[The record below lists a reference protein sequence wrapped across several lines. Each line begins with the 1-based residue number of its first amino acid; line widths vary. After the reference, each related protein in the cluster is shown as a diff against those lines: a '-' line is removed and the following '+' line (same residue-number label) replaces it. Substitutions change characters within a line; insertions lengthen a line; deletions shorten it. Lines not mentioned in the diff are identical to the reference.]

1 MTEIIRKIPNG
12 AILYDNSIIEDVTD
26 DLFVPE
32 SWQEVNL
39 IPSEMGGRG
48 ATYILKNE
56 QKSLVLRHFL
66 RGGLI
71 KNISR
76 DLYIW
81 IGENQTRSFNEW
93 RVNKKLLE
101 FDLPVPIPI
110 AAQYIKKGLFY
121 KANIITQ
128 EIPRVKPLAFYITS
142 GNFFDDFWFK
152 IGKHIKR
159 FHEVGLYHADLNAQN
174 IHIDS
179 DQKMWLLDFDKC
191 RFLKPGRWCENNLRR
206 LERSLNKVLIKNTG
220 THMKQSDWDALKKGY
235 SHNFKSS

>member
-39 IPSEMGGRG
+39 IPSEIGGRG
-48 ATYILKNE
+48 AIQKLKNE

-71 KNISR
+71 NNISR

-101 FDLPVPIPI
+101 FDLP
-110 AAQYIKKGLFY
+110 AQF
-121 KANIITQ
+121 Q
-128 EIPRVKPLAFYITS
+128 
-142 GNFFDDFWFK
+142 
-152 IGKHIKR
+152 
-159 FHEVGLYHADLNAQN
+159 
-174 IHIDS
+174 
-179 DQKMWLLDFDKC
+179 
-191 RFLKPGRWCENNLRR
+191 
-206 LERSLNKVLIKNTG
+206 
-220 THMKQSDWDALKKGY
+220 
-235 SHNFKSS
+235 

>member
-1 MTEIIRKIPNG
+1 MTEIIRKTPNG
-12 AILYDNSIIEDVTD
+12 AILYDNSIIDDVTD

-39 IPSEMGGRG
+39 MPSEMGGRG
-48 ATYILKNE
+48 AIYILKDH
-56 QKSLVLRHFL
+56 QKSFVLRHFL

-71 KNISR
+71 KNISS

-81 IGENQTRSFNEW
+81 LGENQTRSFNEW

-110 AAQYIKKGLFY
+110 AAQYIKQGLFY
-121 KANIITQ
+121 KAKIITQ
-128 EIPRVKPLAFYITS
+128 EIPAIKPLSFFITS
-142 GNFFDDFWFK
+142 GNISDDFWFK

-159 FHEVGLYHADLNAQN
+159 FHKVGLYHADLNAQN
-174 IHIDS
+174 IHIDNE
-179 DQKMWLLDFDKC
+179 DKIWLLDFDKS
-191 RFLKPGRWCENNLRR
+191 RFLKPGRWCEDNLKR
-206 LERSLNKVLIKNTG
+206 LERSLNKVLINNTG

>member
-121 KANIITQ
+121 KASSTALPSSAVVALPPISGVLISLESKTVSIAVII
-128 EIPRVKPLAFYITS
+128 PLAALLWPKCSSI
-142 GNFFDDFWFK
+142 
-152 IGKHIKR
+152 IA
-159 FHEVGLYHADLNAQN
+159 ADQ
-174 IHIDS
+174 I
-179 DQKMWLLDFDKC
+179 
-191 RFLKPGRWCENNLRR
+191 
-206 LERSLNKVLIKNTG
+206 
-220 THMKQSDWDALKKGY
+220 
-235 SHNFKSS
+235 